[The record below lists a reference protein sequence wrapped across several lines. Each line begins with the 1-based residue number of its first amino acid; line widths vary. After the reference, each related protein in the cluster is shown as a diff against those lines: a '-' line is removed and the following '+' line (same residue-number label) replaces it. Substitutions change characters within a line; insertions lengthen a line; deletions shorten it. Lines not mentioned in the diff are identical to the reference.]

1 MQPDTTSGVSKLE
14 MENSKHNNLT
24 GLFVRILYSFPL
36 GTNAAG
42 VLLANTEVLIIEE
55 KCISLWIKTCWAML
69 FFMWP
74 MGCNF
79 TNAWDMDG
87 IFPYF
92 KNVHEFPWVAQRLGY
107 GVPSTHLMFWWFTAF
122 HMWSCICGKNSH
134 HMTVVFWHLYTG
146 YRKLYPNDS
155 FFRLLILEV

>member
-69 FFMWP
+69 FFM
-74 MGCNF
+74 
-79 TNAWDMDG
+79 
-87 IFPYF
+87 
-92 KNVHEFPWVAQRLGY
+92 
-107 GVPSTHLMFWWFTAF
+107 
-122 HMWSCICGKNSH
+122 
-134 HMTVVFWHLYTG
+134 
-146 YRKLYPNDS
+146 
-155 FFRLLILEV
+155 